1 MRIFVV
7 QRILG
12 VIIALSG
19 VLMLPPLLMS
29 LYLDDGTA
37 LAFGEA
43 LAVCLVA
50 GGALWLPVRGARGDL
65 RLRDGFLVTSL
76 AWIVV
81 SLFCALPFMW
91 TGPQLS
97 FTDAYFESASGL
109 TTTGAT
115 AIVGLDVLPRS
126 VLFFRQSLHFYGGLG
141 IIVLAIAVLP
151 MLRVGGAQLFR
162 TESAGNVKDTKLTP
176 RIAETARALW
186 LIFVA
191 LNATCALAFW
201 IAGMDVFDAIT
212 HAFSAVS
219 TGGFA
224 NYDASI
230 GQFDSVLI
238 ENIAMVFMFLG
249 GVNFALHFNAWRRA
263 SLGGYFADSELKAY
277 FSVALVATFVVAFE
291 LFARGV
297 YESFGTTL
305 RHSSFHVVSVLST
318 TGFTTTGFGGWG
330 GLAPILMILLGTVGG
345 CAGSTAGGIKVVRVV
360 VLLRQSGREMLQ
372 LVHPRGRFHVK
383 LGAMSVP
390 GQALAAVTGF
400 VTLYAISFLVLTL
413 ALSATGLDFLTAWS
427 AIGATLSNMGPGL
440 GQVAVTFAGLDDL
453 PVWICSF
460 AMVLGR
466 LEIFTLLVLFTPAFW
481 KE

>member
-1 MRIFVV
+1 MRLFVV

-12 VIIALSG
+12 VIVALAG
-19 VLMLPPLLMS
+19 VLMLPS
-29 LYLDDGTA
+29 IAIAWHYEEA
-37 LAFGEA
+37 AISAFAEA
-43 LAVCLVA
+43 LVVCLVA
-50 GGALWLPVRGARGDL
+50 GGALWLPVRRAPGDL

-91 TGPQLS
+91 AEPHLG
-97 FTDAYFESASGL
+97 FADAYFESTSGL

-115 AIVGLDVLPRS
+115 AISGLDALPRS

-186 LIFVA
+186 LIFVG
-191 LNATCALAFW
+191 LNVACALAFW
-201 IAGMDVFDAIT
+201 IGGMSPFDAIT
-212 HAFSAVS
+212 HAFSAVA
-219 TGGFA
+219 TGGFG
-224 NYDASI
+224 NYDASF
-230 GQFDSVLI
+230 GHFDSTLL
-238 ENIAMVFMFLG
+238 ETIALVFMFLG

-263 SLGGYFADSELKAY
+263 SLSGYFTDSEVKAY
-277 FSVALVATFVVAFE
+277 VAIILGASFLVAFE
-291 LFARGV
+291 LYARGT
-297 YESFGTTL
+297 YGLGESF
-305 RHSSFHVVSVLST
+305 RHGSFHVVSSLTT
-318 TGFTTTGFGGWG
+318 TGFTTTGFAGWG
-330 GLAPILMILLGTVGG
+330 GFSPMLMILLGTIGA
-345 CAGSTAGGIKVVRVV
+345 CAGSTSGGIKIVRVV
-360 VLLRQSGREMLQ
+360 VLLRQGGREMLQ

-383 LGAMSVP
+383 LGTLSVP
-390 GQALAAVTGF
+390 GAALAAVTGF
-400 VTLYAISFLVLTL
+400 CTLYAVSFLVLTL
-413 ALSATGLDFLTAWS
+413 ALAATGLEFLTAWS

-440 GQVAVTFAGLDDL
+440 DRVAVHFGGLSDAAM
-453 PVWICSF
+453 WICSF
-460 AMVLGR
+460 AMILGR

>member
-1 MRIFVV
+1 MGSLL
-7 QRILG
+7 RILPMLG
-12 VIIALSG
+12 IILSLFSTTMA
-19 VLMLPPLLMS
+19 VP
-29 LYLDDGTA
+29 
-37 LAFGEA
+37 LAFA
-43 LAVCLVA
+43 LIGGDGAA
-50 GGALWLPVRGARGDL
+50 TSHATAMAIAFGGGAMLWLAGRPYQDEL
-65 RLRDGFLVTSL
+65 QPRDGFVLVTL
-76 AWIVV
+76 VWGGLPV
-81 SLFCALPFMW
+81 FGALPLLLQLP
-91 TGPQLS
+91 GLS
-97 FTDAYFESASGL
+97 FTDGYFEAMSGL

-115 AIVGLDVLPRS
+115 VLTGLERLPLSINVWRCLMS
-126 VLFFRQSLHFYGGLG
+126 FMGGMG
-141 IIVLAIAVLP
+141 IIVLAVAILP
-151 MLRVGGAQLFR
+151 LLGVGGTQLFR
-162 TESAGNVKDTKLTP
+162 AETPGPMKDTKLTP

-263 SLGGYFADSELKAY
+263 SLGGYFGDSELKAY
-277 FSVALVATFVVAFE
+277 FSIALVATFVVTFE

-297 YESFGTTL
+297 YDTFGTTL
-305 RHSSFHVVSVLST
+305 RHSGFHVVSILST

-360 VLLRQSGREMLQ
+360 VLLRQGGREMLQ

-466 LEIFTLLVLFTPAFW
+466 LEIFTL
-481 KE
+481 